1 MSNASDAMQALQRKY
16 RATLAD
22 RIKQIYTQFNK
33 LSLSDWQLV
42 DLAELHHQIHSL
54 TGSAG
59 TFGLQSLSNAAS
71 QLEARLKN
79 WLDTHSVP
87 NKKDW
92 TEVANELKRIDQ
104 LTHNLLK
111 MEAPNL
117 KPQPNQA
124 IKNNLEPLVFL
135 LEDDEQQAN
144 HMALALRED
153 GFKVEVFGDVAS
165 FRSARSTQCPDVIVL
180 DLILAEGEDAGLSLL
195 AEVKAEQNCHAP
207 VVCVSVRDDFD
218 ARLAAYRAGASRYMH
233 KPVQPEALIGV
244 LNSLSGRIVAEPY
257 RVVLVDDDEILLE
270 AQSYVLEASGMEV
283 KALSDPSKIFDTLD
297 RFHPDVLILD
307 VYMPDVNGPE
317 LAAIIRERDDYLSLP
332 ILFLSA
338 ESDMKQQLQALS
350 LGGDDFL
357 VKPVHP
363 DHLISAVTARAR
375 RARQSGALQSR
386 LRNTLYEREREHL
399 ALNQHA
405 IVSIADREGNILHAN
420 DKFCQISGYSRKE
433 LLGRNHRIVKSS
445 QHPPEFYQDLWRTI
459 SQGRVWQGKICNRAK
474 DGSLYWVES
483 TITPF
488 LDEDGKPYQ
497 YVSIRTDITRQ
508 LLSEQAVE
516 EAKER
521 LRRGQM
527 FANIGTWEWNIVS
540 GELFWTEQIAPL
552 FGYSEGDLATTYDNF
567 VGALHPDDRQKVLDA
582 VTACIEEGALYDIE
596 HRVVWPDGTVRWLL
610 EKGDVQRDA
619 EGNPTKML
627 GVVQDIHVR
636 KLAEM
641 ELAERESQLLE
652 AQRLANI
659 GNWHANMHTGELF
672 WSEQVYKIFGYE
684 PNSFAPSVEAF
695 HAAIHPDDIELVR
708 ESEARAEK
716 TGRHDVTHRIV
727 RPDGVVRYVHEL
739 AEMQLDDSGKPLS
752 MRGTV
757 QDVTELKEAEQD
769 LLIFQRVFDATEQGI
784 GVTDA
789 DGYLIYTNPA
799 HDQLHGYERGSLYG
813 KHFSLFL
820 KEETMQ
826 REGQAIMASVAEGKN
841 WAGILPVVRQDGTE
855 VITTSNVGFIS
866 SEDGRPVNL
875 FNIMSDYGPELERQ
889 EQLELAKQEAEQA
902 NRAKSDFLSS
912 MSHELRT
919 PLNSIIGFSQL
930 LELSDLSDKQKGQL
944 QTIAASGRHLLSL
957 INDVLEFAKLES
969 GKLSLNIEPVEVR
982 PIIEQV
988 IALTESHAYKE
999 NIQIYVA
1006 DLNTPI
1012 FIQADPVR
1020 FKQVLVNLMTNGIK
1034 YNRPHGKL
1042 SLTNQTRE
1050 HKGQKFWQ
1058 LDVTD
1063 TGLGIAQP
1071 DLPRLFEPF
1080 DRLGH
1085 EGSTIEGTGI
1095 GLSITK
1101 DLVEQMQGLIKVKSE
1116 VNVGTTFSVSF
1127 PLDKETHQSS
1137 ATSAVSKSDLIN
1149 EPEKQASAFKTLKVL
1164 CVEDNPA
1171 NMKLMAQ
1178 VGQLIDGI
1186 ELRIAPSA
1194 ENGLQQAESWLPQLI
1209 LLDINLPGMN
1219 GDEAITHFR
1228 ALPGYRSQAPIV
1240 YAVTA
1245 NVLDQQVARYRE
1257 LGFDQIIA
1265 KPFELAQVVQQIEA
1279 VRDGL

>member
-33 LSLSDWQLV
+33 LSLSDWQWA

-71 QLEARLKN
+71 QLEVRIKN
-79 WLDTHSVP
+79 WLDAHSVP
-87 NKKDW
+87 NEQDW
-92 TEVANELKRIDQ
+92 TALADELKCIDQ
-104 LTHNLLK
+104 LTQNLLK

-117 KPQPNQA
+117 KPRPNQA
-124 IKNNLEPLVFL
+124 IKNNLEPRLYL

-144 HMALALRED
+144 HMALALQED
-153 GFKVEVFGDVAS
+153 GFKVEVFGNVAS
-165 FRSARSTQCPDVIVL
+165 FRSALSVQCPDAVVL

-195 AEVKAEQNCHAP
+195 ADMKAEQNCHVP

-218 ARLAAYRAGASRYMH
+218 ARIAAYRAGASRYMH

-244 LNSLSGRIVAEPY
+244 LNSLTGRLAAEPY

-270 AQSYVLEASGMEV
+270 VQSYILESSGMEV
-283 KALSDPSKIFDTLD
+283 KALTDPSKIFDTLD
-297 RFHPDVLILD
+297 RFCPDVLILD
-307 VYMPDVNGPE
+307 VYMPDVSGPE

-363 DHLISAVTARAR
+363 EHLISAVTARAR
-375 RARQSGALQSR
+375 RARQSGALQNR

-399 ALNQHA
+399 ALNQHV
-405 IVSIADREGNILHAN
+405 IISIADRQGTILDVN
-420 DKFCQISGYSRKE
+420 DKCCQISGYSRKE
-433 LLGRNHRIVKSS
+433 LLGQNHRMLKSS
-445 QHPPEFYQDLWRTI
+445 QHPPEFYEDLWRTI
-459 SQGRVWQGKICNRAK
+459 SQGRVWQGRICNRAK

-527 FANIGTWEWNIVS
+527 FAKIGTWEWNIVS

-552 FGYSEGDLATTYDNF
+552 FGYPEGDLATTYDNF
-567 VGALHPDDRQKVLDA
+567 VGALHPDDRQKVIDA
-582 VTACIEEGALYDIE
+582 FSACIEEGAPYDIE

-619 EGNPTKML
+619 EGKPTKML

-641 ELAERESQLLE
+641 ELAEREGQLLE

-659 GNWHANMHTGELF
+659 GNWHANLQTGELF
-672 WSEQVYKIFGYE
+672 WSDQVYKIFGYE
-684 PNSFAPSVEAF
+684 PGSFTPSVEAF
-695 HAAIHPDDIELVR
+695 HAAVHPDDTELLR
-708 ESEARAEK
+708 QSETKAEQ

-727 RPDGVVRYVHEL
+727 RPDGAIRYVHEL
-739 AEMQLDDSGKPLS
+739 AEMQLDDSGTRLS
-752 MRGTV
+752 MTGTL
-757 QDVTELKEAEQD
+757 QDVTEIQ
-769 LLIFQRVFDATEQGI
+769 
-784 GVTDA
+784 
-789 DGYLIYTNPA
+789 
-799 HDQLHGYERGSLYG
+799 
-813 KHFSLFL
+813 
-820 KEETMQ
+820 
-826 REGQAIMASVAEGKN
+826 
-841 WAGILPVVRQDGTE
+841 
-855 VITTSNVGFIS
+855 
-866 SEDGRPVNL
+866 
-875 FNIMSDYGPELERQ
+875 
-889 EQLELAKQEAEQA
+889 LAKQEAERA

-919 PLNSIIGFSQL
+919 PLNAIIGFSQL

-944 QTIAASGRHLLSL
+944 QTIATSGKHLLSL

-969 GKLSLNIEPVEVR
+969 SNLSLNIETVEVQ

-988 IALTESHAYKE
+988 IALTEPHAYKE
-999 NIQIYVA
+999 NIQIDVA
-1006 DLNTPI
+1006 DLDTPI

-1020 FKQVLVNLMTNGIK
+1020 FKQVLLNLMTNGIK

-1050 HKGQKFWQ
+1050 HNGQKFWQ

-1063 TGLGIAQP
+1063 TGLGIAQQ

-1101 DLVEQMQGLIKVKSE
+1101 DLVEQMQGLIEVTSE

-1127 PLDKETHQSS
+1127 PLDENTHHSS
-1137 ATSAVSKSDLIN
+1137 VTSAVSNPGPIHQ
-1149 EPEKQASAFKTLKVL
+1149 PEQQTPAFKLLKVL

-1186 ELRIAPSA
+1186 ELRVAPSA
-1194 ENGLQQAESWLPQLI
+1194 ENGLQQAEAWLPQLI

-1228 ALPGYRSQAPIV
+1228 ALPGYQAQAPLI

-1245 NVLDQQVARYRE
+1245 NVLEQQVARYRE
-1257 LGFDQIIA
+1257 LGFDEIIA
-1265 KPFELAQVVQQIEA
+1265 KPFELAQVVQQIEV